1 MSEQHHKSGVPASN
15 SAGAPARLSTGIPGL
30 DELLGGG
37 LLPGTLT
44 VAVGATGIGKTQLGL
59 QFAEAGAAQDGRP
72 GIVFDMTSRGDPQSH
87 AEYAER
93 MFGRK
98 LSSVDP
104 ESAPIL
110 DDFFATE
117 RRHGDYL
124 NLFRRAGRR
133 VTRHDL
139 SFEEYQEWQVE
150 LGRKLQTAIA
160 FFYGNFIGGC
170 RRAVIDGIEPL
181 ERKRDSIQ
189 LELFEYVYHQILR
202 KDPEWVARDL
212 FRELYRSRAEEIAAA
227 TYDPHRLGC
236 MLLYT
241 SAETMLD
248 PLLER
253 PLDEGDL
260 LANAN
265 TIIYL
270 GKTRTA
276 DGRIGRALH
285 VAKHRGSA
293 CSDDIVPYAIDDR
306 GIHISG

>member
-1 MSEQHHKSGVPASN
+1 LNEQSRLTGVPASP
-15 SAGAPARLSTGIPGL
+15 STGVPERLSTGVPGL
-30 DELLGGG
+30 DESLGGG

-44 VAVGATGIGKTQLGL
+44 VIVGATGIGKTQLGL
-59 QFAEAGAAQDGRP
+59 QFAEAGAIQEGRR
-72 GIVFDMTSRGDPQSH
+72 GIIFDMTSRGDPQSH

-98 LSSVDP
+98 LSTVDP
-104 ESAPIL
+104 EAAPDL
-110 DDFFATE
+110 SDFFVAD
-117 RRHGDYL
+117 RRPGDYL
-124 NLFRRAGRR
+124 NVFRRAGRR

-150 LGRKLQTAIA
+150 LGRKLQTTIA
-160 FFYGNFIGGC
+160 FFYGHFIGGC
-170 RRAVIDGIEPL
+170 RRAIIDGIEPL

-202 KDPEWVARDL
+202 KEPEWVARDL
-212 FRELYRSRAEEIAAA
+212 FRELFRSRAEEIAAA
-227 TYDPHRLGC
+227 TYDPRRLGC

-270 GKTRTA
+270 GKTRSA

-306 GIHISG
+306 GIHVMG